1 MKKTLFSILV
11 LVLSSFFLFSGCQ
24 STPET
29 EIVSTKESGTAT
41 TVSVSPNNENDTTVD
56 IINFPERWQENFE
69 GQNLTVI
76 VDASLKTPD
85 YSGFMLQTV
94 VPSPYTA
101 EDVKRIKD
109 TLFPNTIA
117 YDTLQEN
124 IWTKSDIEEEIISG
138 RQVIAEIKADSSMSE
153 EQKQELIMQ
162 REEWLEQLEG
172 MYADAPEAVE
182 AKEVTINDKLIN
194 EGAILKLAKQ
204 DSVEIAGNMMIGGTE
219 GEGSMLAS
227 LNIIIPSFANW
238 KEWKAEGTSE
248 LTISEDDAKA
258 FGDEMVNILG
268 AENIVLDRIEKI
280 ESRSG
285 ERYQVIYVKNY
296 MGLPETYVNPMS
308 FENLPYVQE
317 PYDIVW
323 EDESV
328 IMEVDDSGVKKIE
341 WRCPAELNKLVSDT
355 VQFLPFEQIQEKFRK
370 QINLQGQW
378 FDETNGIIGRKIFID
393 DIRLGVMKLKS
404 GDRNGYTMTPVWDF
418 FGYSIDKYAE
428 QQPGGYQLDE
438 NMEHTNQMPAQSFL
452 TINALD
458 GTVVDR
464 RVGY

>member
-11 LVLSSFFLFSGCQ
+11 LIMSSFILFSGCK

-29 EIVSTKESGTAT
+29 EIVSTKENRTTT
-41 TVSVSPNNENDTTVD
+41 TVSVSPNNANGTVVD
-56 IINFPERWQENFE
+56 IMNFPERWQENFE
-69 GQNLTVI
+69 GQSLTVA
-76 VDASLKTPD
+76 VDAALKTPD

-109 TLFPNTIA
+109 TLFPNTAA

-124 IWTKSDIEEEIISG
+124 IWTQGDIEEEIILG
-138 RQVIAEIKADSSMSE
+138 RQVIAEIKVDSSMTE
-153 EQKQELIMQ
+153 EQKQELITQ

-172 MYADAPEAVE
+172 MYAGAPETVE

-194 EGAILKLAKQ
+194 EGAILKLAKR
-204 DSVEIAGNMMIGGTE
+204 DSVEIAGNMIIGGIE
-219 GEGSMLAS
+219 GEGAQLAS

-238 KEWKAEGTSE
+238 KEWKTEGTPE
-248 LTISEDDAKA
+248 LTISEETAKA
-258 FGDEMVNILG
+258 FGDEMINILG
-268 AENIVLDRIEKI
+268 TENTVLDRIEKI

-296 MGLPETYVNPMS
+296 TGLPETYVNPMS
-308 FENLPYVQE
+308 FENLPSVQE
-317 PYDIVW
+317 AYDIVW

-328 IMEVDDSGVKKIE
+328 IMEIDDNGVKKIE
-341 WRCPAELNKLVSDT
+341 WRCPTKMNKLVSET
-355 VQFLPFEQIQEKFRK
+355 VQLLPFEQIQEKFRK

-404 GDRNGYTMTPVWDF
+404 RDGNGYTMTPVWDF

-438 NMEHTNQMPAQSFL
+438 NMEHTNQIPAQSFI

-458 GTVVDR
+458 GTMIDR